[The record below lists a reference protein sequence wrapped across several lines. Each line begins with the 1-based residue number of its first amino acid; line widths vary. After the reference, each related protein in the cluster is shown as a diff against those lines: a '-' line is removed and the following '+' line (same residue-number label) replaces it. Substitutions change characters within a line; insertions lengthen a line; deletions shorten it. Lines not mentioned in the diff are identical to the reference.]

1 MRFHPEEAPR
11 RRGGNDR
18 SMAMWRN
25 SQPAPRVGSRCRS
38 PVARWPVRTMAR
50 PFSSLHL
57 SRTPL
62 PRRASF
68 LRSKGRRSPGC
79 ARSERQMGGGGQRAA
94 SLSAW
99 RQSRRE
105 TEALES
111 LAARAIWKAGSL
123 RRRSARTRAT
133 RKGWRVRGGRFGAR
147 RTIGKAG
154 GALGAEAGQPLAGAA
169 LGEAEAR
176 RHHRAGLVK
185 IDDARDHLRSTPRG
199 EFGLIGRVPAAVVLG
214 SVLISQPHLPKS
226 SPHE

>member
-1 MRFHPEEAPR
+1 
-11 RRGGNDR
+11 
-18 SMAMWRN
+18 
-25 SQPAPRVGSRCRS
+25 
-38 PVARWPVRTMAR
+38 
-50 PFSSLHL
+50 
-57 SRTPL
+57 
-62 PRRASF
+62 
-68 LRSKGRRSPGC
+68 
-79 ARSERQMGGGGQRAA
+79 MGGGGQRAA

-123 RRRSARTRAT
+123 RRRSARA
-133 RKGWRVRGGRFGAR
+133 RVEGSGGRFGAR

-154 GALGAEAGQPLAGAA
+154 CALGAEAGQPLAGAA

-185 IDDARDHLRSTPRG
+185 IDDARDHLRSTPRD
-199 EFGLIGRVPAAVVLG
+199 EFGLTGRVPAAVVLG